1 MNEINPSQL
10 LSQLRANAA
19 LAAGGR
25 ADHPPAGQQV
35 DFSSM
40 LKDAVGQVNDAQH
53 QAGALQQAFEHGD
66 SNLDLSRVMVAS
78 QKAGIEFQ
86 LMLNVRNRLISA
98 YQDIMNMQV

>member
-19 LAAGGR
+19 LAAGRQSGH
-25 ADHPPAGQQV
+25 ASAGQQV
-35 DFSSM
+35 DFSNI
-40 LKDAVGQVNDAQH
+40 LKNAVEHVNDAQQ
-53 QAGALQQAFEHGD
+53 QAGALQQAFERGD